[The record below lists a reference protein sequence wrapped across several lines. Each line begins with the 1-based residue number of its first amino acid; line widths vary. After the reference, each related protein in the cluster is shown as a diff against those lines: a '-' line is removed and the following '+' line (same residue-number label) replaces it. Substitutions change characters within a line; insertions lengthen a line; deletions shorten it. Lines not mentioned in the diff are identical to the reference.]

1 MPKIAD
7 ARIAILATDGYE
19 RSELRRPLEELRA
32 RGRRPPG
39 VHREIVEEVEEGR
52 HARAAG
58 ESHLKN
64 GAFPSG

>member
-7 ARIAILATDGYE
+7 ARIVILATDGYE
-19 RSELRRPLEELRA
+19 RSELRA

-52 HARAAG
+52 HARAA
-58 ESHLKN
+58 
-64 GAFPSG
+64 